1 MRRISKIVYPMILL
15 LLLSSCSSQSISAEN
30 NKDFKMTIPPLE
42 ESTTCSKDNSG
53 KVMCVFE
60 FEITSIA
67 DSPKTL
73 SGEFFAVADE
83 KIYLADELP
92 NKANS
97 ISGTWNPDDKKSGY
111 IAFTVPSKSNISS
124 IFLGPKGSSSIE
136 SAFLIVPVNFK
147 AIDFIE
153 KESQDEEAAMKTVN
167 EMLSRW
173 WKVSEY
179 PWDANPDLE
188 EIENIEFVA
197 LIFKDK
203 SATNTPEG
211 GEYPECVGNI
221 VTNVQ
226 SKSVIAF
233 AKKYNG
239 IVFEDLLSGL
249 GIIIEKDV
257 NDWEHCSYILSDT
270 PGVRKLP

>member
-1 MRRISKIVYPMILL
+1 MRRISRIIYPLVLL
-15 LLLSSCSSQSISAEN
+15 LLLSSCSSQSMSAEN

-42 ESTTCSKDNSG
+42 DSTTCSQDNSG
-53 KVMCVFE
+53 KLMCVFE

-67 DSPKTL
+67 DSPKSL

-92 NKANS
+92 NKPNS
-97 ISGTWNPDDKKSGY
+97 ISGTWNPDDKKTGY

-124 IFLGPKGSSSIE
+124 IFLGPKGSSSID
-136 SAFLIVPVNFK
+136 SAFLIVPVNFT
-147 AIDFIE
+147 AIDFLE
-153 KESQDEEAAMKTVN
+153 KEIQDEAAAMKTVN

-173 WKVSEY
+173 HEVSEY
-179 PWDANPDLE
+179 PWDADPDLG
-188 EIENIEFVA
+188 EIENVEFVA
-197 LIFKDK
+197 LIFKDE
-203 SATNTPEG
+203 SAKYSPEG
-211 GEYPECVGNI
+211 GEYPKCFGSI

-226 SKSVIAF
+226 SKSVSNF
-233 AKKYNG
+233 AKKYNA

-257 NDWEHCSYILSDT
+257 IDWEYCNYILSDT